1 MIRCP
6 EGETAFRWAGDI
18 GRAPRRA
25 LQARTAHG
33 MGGWRMADGLQGGAK
48 LFQRRP
54 FLISGPLPRPG
65 TDNPRVWPSLED
77 SC

>member
-33 MGGWRMADGLQGGAK
+33 MGGWRMADGLQGGRQAFPEAAVSYRQPTRVA
-48 LFQRRP
+48 LARGFVLIFTRP
-54 FLISGPLPRPG
+54 
-65 TDNPRVWPSLED
+65 
-77 SC
+77 